1 MRKSMKKLNILV
13 AAGGTGGHLFPALS
27 VVESL
32 IKMPDVECEPVFVGN
47 SNRIEGTIVPSQG
60 YEFHNIPIKG
70 LNRLFAFSNFS
81 IPFRILKSIRICQ
94 RIIEK
99 NQINIVLCTGA
110 YISYPAGIA
119 ARLKKIPLVLME
131 SNAIPG
137 KSIKALSSKSD
148 VIITAFEET
157 IDYLGIGK
165 KNKIY
170 TLGNPVRETIANLP
184 DKSESIQKFGLQSD
198 KKTLLVFGGSLGAE
212 SINLAV
218 QKFIKKGL
226 PDNLQI
232 VWQTGK
238 TFKTELKDNH
248 LIKILP
254 FISDMASAYSAA
266 DLVLS
271 RAGATTLA
279 ELAITGK
286 PSILVPYPRAANNH
300 QKINADLMSRH
311 NAAYSI
317 NDNQLWDKI
326 DFVIPELIN
335 DSVKLMTMSSAI
347 SKFAKPNAALDAAKL
362 IEKTIKY

>member
-1 MRKSMKKLNILV
+1 MKKINILV
-13 AAGGTGGHLFPALS
+13 AAGGTGGHLFPAIS
-27 VVESL
+27 VVEAL
-32 IKMPDVECEPVFVGN
+32 KNLPNVDCKPVFVGN
-47 SNRIEGTIVPSQG
+47 ENRIEGNIVPAEG
-60 YEFHNIPIKG
+60 YEFHHIPIRG
-70 LNRLFAFSNFS
+70 LNRLFSLSNVT
-81 IPFRILKSIRICQ
+81 IPFRILQSISVCQ
-94 RIIEK
+94 NIITK
-99 NQINIVLCTGA
+99 HDINVVLCTGA

-148 VIITAFEET
+148 IIITAFEET
-157 IDYLGIGK
+157 INYLGIGK

-170 TLGNPVRETIANLP
+170 TLGNPVRNTITNLP
-184 DKSESIQKFGLQSD
+184 DKSESLKKFGLHSD

-218 QKFIKKGL
+218 KKFISNGL
-226 PDNLQI
+226 PDNMQI
-232 VWQTGK
+232 IWQTGK
-238 TFKTELKDNH
+238 MFKADIQNNH
-248 LIKILP
+248 LVTILP

-286 PSILVPYPRAANNH
+286 PSILVPYPKAANNH
-300 QKINADLMSRH
+300 QKINAELMSKH

-326 DFVIPELIN
+326 DYIIPELMN
-335 DSVKLMTMSSAI
+335 DSEKLAQMSSAI
-347 SKFAKPNAALDAAKL
+347 RKFAKPNAAENAAKM
-362 IEKTIKY
+362 IEKNIVK

>member
-1 MRKSMKKLNILV
+1 MKKINILV
-13 AAGGTGGHLFPALS
+13 AAGGTGGHLFPAIS
-27 VVESL
+27 VVEAL
-32 IKMPDVECEPVFVGN
+32 KNLPNVDCKPVFVGN
-47 SNRIEGTIVPSQG
+47 ENRIEGNIVPAEG
-60 YEFHNIPIKG
+60 YEFHHIPIRG
-70 LNRLFAFSNFS
+70 LNRLFSLSNVT
-81 IPFRILKSIRICQ
+81 IPFRILQSISVCQ
-94 RIIEK
+94 NIIAK
-99 NQINIVLCTGA
+99 HDINVVLCTGA

-137 KSIKALSSKSD
+137 KSIKALSSKSEI
-148 VIITAFEET
+148 IITAFEET
-157 IDYLGIGK
+157 INYLGIGK

-170 TLGNPVRETIANLP
+170 TLGNPVRNTITNLP
-184 DKSESIQKFGLQSD
+184 DKSESLKKFGLHSD

-218 QKFIKKGL
+218 KKFISNGL
-226 PDNLQI
+226 PDNMQI
-232 VWQTGK
+232 IWQTGK
-238 TFKTELKDNH
+238 MFKTDIQNNH
-248 LIKILP
+248 LVTILP

-286 PSILVPYPRAANNH
+286 PSILVPYPKAANNH
-300 QKINADLMSRH
+300 QKINAELMSKH

-326 DFVIPELIN
+326 DYIIPELMN
-335 DSVKLMTMSSAI
+335 DSEKLAQMSSAI
-347 SKFAKPNAALDAAKL
+347 RKFAKPNAAENAAKM
-362 IEKTIKY
+362 IEKNIKK